1 MVAAWASGNMVV
13 LKVIFQA
20 RLGRFV
26 IYKMGGP
33 NPEILIDHAY
43 NKTTI
48 KSTVA

>member
-1 MVAAWASGNMVV
+1 MVV

-33 NPEILIDHAY
+33 NPEILIDAY